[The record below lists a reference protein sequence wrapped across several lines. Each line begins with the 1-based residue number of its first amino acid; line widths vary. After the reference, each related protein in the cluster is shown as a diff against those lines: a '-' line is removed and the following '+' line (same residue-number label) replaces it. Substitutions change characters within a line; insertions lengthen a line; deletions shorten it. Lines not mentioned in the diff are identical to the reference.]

1 MRLDQLPHGANLDAR
16 NEDGYTPLMLACY
29 WEQLGV
35 VQMLLR
41 QGADTSLASHNG
53 RTCFDTARSDSVRAL
68 LATAPTSWEYK
79 DPEGGATVV
88 FSALVEKG
96 RARRLSAGRR
106 SGGDGD

>member
-1 MRLDQLPHGANLDAR
+1 MAR
-16 NEDGYTPLMLACY
+16 AHSSPLRA
-29 WEQLGV
+29 
-35 VQMLLR
+35 
-41 QGADTSLASHNG
+41 TSLCHQ
-53 RTCFDTARSDSVRAL
+53 VRAL

>member
-1 MRLDQLPHGANLDAR
+1 
-16 NEDGYTPLMLACY
+16 
-29 WEQLGV
+29 
-35 VQMLLR
+35 
-41 QGADTSLASHNG
+41 
-53 RTCFDTARSDSVRAL
+53 VRAL

-96 RARRLSAGRR
+96 RARRLTAGRR

>member
-1 MRLDQLPHGANLDAR
+1 MHSAEFRRDDVSGGSVFSSHPIV
-16 NEDGYTPLMLACY
+16 T
-29 WEQLGV
+29 
-35 VQMLLR
+35 MLL
-41 QGADTSLASHNG
+41 L
-53 RTCFDTARSDSVRAL
+53 SVAAL

-88 FSALVEKG
+88 FSALVDKG